1 MTTPM
6 ATEIT
11 RTLESV
17 ARDSFLDHLPAA
29 AAADARPHAPAA
41 QSSHRVVRPPC
52 VPSP

>member
-11 RTLESV
+11 RRLESV

-29 AAADARPHAPAA
+29 SQADARPHPPAA
-41 QSSHRVVRPPC
+41 
-52 VPSP
+52 PSAHPQA